1 MSNTQDT
8 STATVIEQ
16 RVSLIFYQKAMQR
29 IQETARWRELAELVA
44 QAEAKEL
51 NQSEQSY
58 ADQVEER

>member
-1 MSNTQDT
+1 
-8 STATVIEQ
+8 
-16 RVSLIFYQKAMQR
+16 MQR
-29 IQETARWRELAELVA
+29 IQETERWRELAELVA